1 MARKRYTEEQII
13 AVLNGAE
20 TGARAGDPLDAL
32 GNEDEEQIL
41 LDANTWV
48 IDQGLPEGELGYE
61 IAHMSTGESL
71 AILDLAWPNG
81 LQEGYSQPVAL
92 LIDEDARVEE
102 SLRPILYRRGL
113 AEDIYQRPDTGY
125 KWGGCLSPT
134 ESLETRYWPQMSR
147 LLSSH
152 RVLRDQILATKW
164 GVCLASIESL
174 ETRYWPQMGR
184 LFSSHRVL

>member
-113 AEDIYQRPDTGY
+113 AEEYI
-125 KWGGCLSPT
+125 S
-134 ESLETRYWPQMSR
+134 ETRYWLQMGR
-147 LLSSH
+147 LLKSH
-152 RVLRDQILATKW
+152 RVLRDQILATNEP
-164 GVCLASIESL
+164 AA
-174 ETRYWPQMGR
+174 
-184 LFSSHRVL
+184 